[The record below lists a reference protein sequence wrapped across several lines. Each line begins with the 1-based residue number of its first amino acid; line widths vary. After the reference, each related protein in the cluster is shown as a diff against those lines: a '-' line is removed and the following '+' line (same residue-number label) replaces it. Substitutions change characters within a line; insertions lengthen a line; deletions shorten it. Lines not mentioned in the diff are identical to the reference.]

1 LREQWNQN
9 WTIPSRIISK
19 FFAVPSSGSS
29 IVVLGSN
36 VKGNVENSPVLVKED
51 DAINEF
57 NFDPFNF
64 HLLAAAHNSGKISIW
79 TIPEDGLTSDI
90 TSPTR
95 QFSFSDKRL
104 MGIDYHP
111 LAQGVL
117 IGFDAAKTIK
127 IFDVEA
133 SQEKFKVD
141 GGFKGLLSN
150 FSWNADGSLFAVSAK
165 DKILR
170 VIDPRQNSVASEG
183 ADHQGTKAGRVDW
196 LLKKI
201 CFAVLVFQNHLK
213 EISVCMIH
221 VQLEKDQFLE
231 QSKSIIHLQQ

>member
-1 LREQWNQN
+1 VSSGIKIGQSQAESYVIKAN
-9 WTIPSRIISK
+9 PK

-29 IVVLGSN
+29 IVVLGSQ

-51 DAINEF
+51 DPINEF

-64 HLLAAAHNSGKISIW
+64 HSIAAAHNSGKISIW

-104 MGIDYHP
+104 MGLDYHP

-133 SQEKFKVD
+133 SSEKFKVD

-150 FSWNADGSLFAVSAK
+150 FTWNADGSLCAVSAK

-170 VIDPRQNSVASEG
+170 VIDPRQNTVASEG
-183 ADHQGTKAGRVDW
+183 PDHQGSKAGRVDW
-196 LLKKI
+196 LLKKKFDLLCGI
-201 CFAVLVFQNHLK
+201 FKIFPKKH
-213 EISVCMIH
+213 
-221 VQLEKDQFLE
+221 QFVRSTCNWKRTSFWNE
-231 QSKSIIHLQQ
+231 